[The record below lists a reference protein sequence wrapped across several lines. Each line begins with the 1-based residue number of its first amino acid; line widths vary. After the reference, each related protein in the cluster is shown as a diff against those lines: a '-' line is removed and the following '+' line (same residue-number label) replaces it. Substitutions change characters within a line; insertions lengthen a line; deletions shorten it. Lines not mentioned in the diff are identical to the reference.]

1 MLLGCSLLLW
11 FLLSI
16 DFGFSA
22 YNITTFSTNYV
33 FQGFYIFQNHMRS
46 NIPHFG
52 YIYPEYKLFHIFYVC
67 DISLLVNHYILLFDE
82 V

>member
-16 DFGFSA
+16 DFSFA
-22 YNITTFSTNYV
+22 YNITTFFTNYV
-33 FQGFYIFQNHMRS
+33 FQGFYIFQNHMQS

-52 YIYPEYKLFHIFYVC
+52 YIYFEYMLFYTFYIC
-67 DISLLVNHYILLFDE
+67 DISLLINYYILLFDE

>member
-1 MLLGCSLLLW
+1 M
-11 FLLSI
+11 
-16 DFGFSA
+16 
-22 YNITTFSTNYV
+22 
-33 FQGFYIFQNHMRS
+33 QS

-52 YIYPEYKLFHIFYVC
+52 YIYSEYMLFYTFYIC